1 MHSDQ
6 QLWLSWSRGELD
18 DATAQGLAEAAD
30 ARKRARPGRAAAWPP
45 NAPAGSAKSRR
56 PHRREKLFGDGRPIP
71 LDRNGKVRLW
81 VYARALSRRTEP
93 GKAYGAVTA
102 KALAVL
108 NALLWGFHNAA
119 SGRCFPSYEA
129 IAERAGCCRASVY
142 NAIRALEQA
151 GVLTWVHRIK
161 RVREWVP
168 GLFGKTSAWRSAVQ
182 RTSNGYSFADPLASS
197 ESNFQTGT
205 AAQAASKRNFAS
217 NVPSRETSAVACG
230 RSARS
235 DFDMRTQKKGLGG
248 NRGRPEEEKIRRC
261 HGST

>member
-1 MHSDQ
+1 MHTNSQ
-6 QLWLSWSRGELD
+6 QLWLSWSRGEID
-18 DATAQGLAEAAD
+18 DDTAQGLADAAD
-30 ARKRARPGRAAAWPP
+30 ARKRARPGRAARPP
-45 NAPAGSAKSRR
+45 DAPAAASESRR
-56 PHRREKLFGDGRPIP
+56 AHRREKLFGDGRPVP
-71 LDRNGKVRLW
+71 LDRNAKVRVMTL
-81 VYARALSRRTEP
+81 ARALSRRTEP

-108 NALLWGFHNAA
+108 QALLWGFHNAA

-129 IAERAGCCRASVY
+129 ISERAGCCRASVY

-182 RTSNGYSFADPLASS
+182 RTSNGYSFRDPLASS

-205 AAQAASKRNFAS
+205 TAQAASKKEFAS
-217 NVPSRETSAVACG
+217 NGPSEPPRPLRSLGEGHFRRAC
-230 RSARS
+230 RNYI
-235 DFDMRTQKKGLGG
+235 TE
-248 NRGRPEEEKIRRC
+248 N
-261 HGST
+261 

>member
-1 MHSDQ
+1 MGRERRSHAWALPKGATMHSDQ

-30 ARKRARPGRAAAWPP
+30 ARKRARPGRAAARPP
-45 NAPAGSAKSRR
+45 DAPAAVSESRR
-56 PHRREKLFGDGRPIP
+56 AHRREKLFGDGRPIP

-108 NALLWGFHNAA
+108 QALLWGFHNAA

-151 GVLTWVHRIK
+151 GVLTWVNRLK

-168 GLFGKTSAWRSAVQ
+168 GLFGKASAWHTRVI
-182 RTSNGYSFADPLASS
+182 RTSNGYSFNDPLHMVRATSYEGACQCPLSTSPANASD
-197 ESNFQTGT
+197 
-205 AAQAASKRNFAS
+205 AS
-217 NVPSRETSAVACG
+217 PQSAF
-230 RSARS
+230 SA
-235 DFDMRTQKKGLGG
+235 G
-248 NRGRPEEEKIRRC
+248 PRRQ
-261 HGST
+261 

>member
-1 MHSDQ
+1 MHSNQ

-30 ARKRARPGRAAAWPP
+30 ARKRARQDRAARPP
-45 NAPAGSAKSRR
+45 NAPAGSAESRR

-71 LDRNGKVRLW
+71 LDRNGKVRVMVL
-81 VYARALSRRTEP
+81 ARALMRRTEK
-93 GKAYGAVTA
+93 GKAYGVVTA

-108 NALLWGFHNAA
+108 QALLWGFHNAA

-161 RVREWVP
+161 RVREYMP

-205 AAQAASKRNFAS
+205 AAQAVSKRNFANNGPTS
-217 NVPSRETSAVACG
+217 VPLSTDLRGTSG
-230 RSARS
+230 ARAS
-235 DFDMRTQKKGLGG
+235 LAAPGFGKTQ
-248 NRGRPEEEKIRRC
+248 RPV
-261 HGST
+261 